1 MGDFLN
7 EHPGIVLAIVLA
19 FGGAMYWA
27 GTIHT
32 SVSTLKKSIEE
43 IKNDIKEIF
52 DRLSKISTQTLETK
66 SPPRLNELGREVSE
80 EIKASEWAEKIGPSL
95 VSQIKDKQD
104 YEIQKF
110 SFDYVRK
117 NLKEELQIRIEICAY
132 EKGLVKSDIL
142 DVLGVVLR
150 DKLLQ
155 LRNALPK

>member
-32 SVSTLKKSIEE
+32 SISTLKKSIEE

-66 SPPRLNELGREVSE
+66 NPPRLNELGREVSE

-117 NLKEELQIRIEICAY
+117 NLKEELQIKIEICAY
-132 EKGLVKSDIL
+132 EKRLVKSDIL

-150 DKLLQ
+150 DKLLK